1 MLKAEGFDK
10 AIIGQTYD
18 MAVQEERLIYSFEK
32 CVDILIERDGMTREE
47 ALDYMYFNAIL
58 STVSKDQP
66 IFLNEEYDYDVS

>member
-1 MLKAEGFDK
+1 MLKAEGFDE

-18 MAVQEERLIYSFEK
+18 MAVQEERLIYSVEK

>member
-1 MLKAEGFDK
+1 MLKADGFDK

-18 MAVQEERLIYSFEK
+18 MAVQEERLIYSVEK
-32 CVDILIERDGMTREE
+32 CVDILIERDGITREE

>member
-1 MLKAEGFDK
+1 
-10 AIIGQTYD
+10 
-18 MAVQEERLIYSFEK
+18 MAVQEERLIYSVEK